1 MDIGGTVGR
10 VRVRSQRVRR
20 PDVLQPVAA
29 LMPWCCRKSGMYAD
43 TDVNSGRLG
52 TLKSTSKKSV
62 EWILKSTSKKPVEG
76 IVSRGIVEI
85 SRNVDME
92 MRQEV
97 NSSSV
102 KTVGSQLCGNV
113 LPAAR

>member
-1 MDIGGTVGR
+1 MRVAIGGTVGR

-52 TLKSTSKKSV
+52 TLKSTSKK
-62 EWILKSTSKKPVEG
+62 PVEG

-92 MRQEV
+92 RRQEV
-97 NSSSV
+97 SSSSV
-102 KTVGSQLCGNV
+102 KAVGSQLCDNV